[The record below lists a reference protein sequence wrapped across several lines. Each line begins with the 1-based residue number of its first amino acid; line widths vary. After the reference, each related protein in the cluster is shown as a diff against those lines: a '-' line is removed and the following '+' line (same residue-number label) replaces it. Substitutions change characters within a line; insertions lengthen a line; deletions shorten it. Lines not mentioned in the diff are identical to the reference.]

1 MVPSSRCTPLME
13 NVMRIV
19 SLSLL
24 LLLASTTSAQTFNLT
39 FDPGDPIGGLT
50 VGTTLSNQ
58 YAAFG
63 VSFTANAFSG
73 AGGPTG
79 NWAANTDLT
88 VVSSTGTDVG
98 GLGTPALVSG
108 NIIRSFDGWLN
119 EDGDSSLTASFT
131 VPVSSVSVTFAGISS
146 AASTRIFA
154 LDSSNNILGT
164 VVAPGTGQQTLT
176 FTAGPGQTISTLQ
189 VTPGDFNDWVG
200 FDNFSYTVAA
210 VPEPSTIALVALTGV
225 GIVAAI
231 RRRYKQGEMKLSSFA
246 RQSKR

>member
-1 MVPSSRCTPLME
+1 
-13 NVMRIV
+13 MRIV

-24 LLLASTTSAQTFNLT
+24 LLLASTASAQTFNLT

-73 AGGPTG
+73 AGGPNG
-79 NWAANTDLT
+79 NWATNTDLT
-88 VVSSTGTDVG
+88 VVSSTGSDVG

-108 NIIRSFDGWLN
+108 NIIRSFNGWLTEEN
-119 EDGDSSLTASFT
+119 GDSSLTASFT
-131 VPVSSVSVTFAGISS
+131 VPVSSVSVTFAGI
-146 AASTRIFA
+146 ATPASTRIIA
-154 LDSSNNILGT
+154 LDSLSTILGT
-164 VVAPGTGQQTLT
+164 VTAPGTGQRTLT

-189 VTPGDFNDWVG
+189 VTPGDFFDWVG

-210 VPEPSTIALVALTGV
+210 VPEPSTIALVGLAGV
-225 GIVAAI
+225 GVIAAI
-231 RRRYKQGEMKLSSFA
+231 RRRYMQGEMKLSSFS
-246 RQSKR
+246 RKSKR